1 MQYKIPVQIENEDP
15 IFLGLSLRQ
24 LAIVI
29 IWWGIWYN
37 IFKALADTTWPEI
50 AAIPAIIILIIA
62 IAIAKF
68 KVAWMTFTQFVLS
81 FIRLKVNYGE
91 RKWIKT
97 IDSFQ
102 AVDIWYIYNESN
114 KKQKIKLNNKKSKL
128 EILEE
133 KINKL

>member
-15 IFLGLSLRQ
+15 IFIGLSLRQ

-50 AAIPAIIILIIA
+50 VAIPAIIILIIA

-68 KVAWMTFTQFVLS
+68 KVAWMTL
-81 FIRLKVNYGE
+81 
-91 RKWIKT
+91 
-97 IDSFQ
+97 
-102 AVDIWYIYNESN
+102 
-114 KKQKIKLNNKKSKL
+114 LNL
-128 EILEE
+128 FCL
-133 KINKL
+133 L